1 MGVFWTVFKFIDE
14 VLVGP
19 SLFGVALVLILPH
32 IQYVFNNSGLS
43 ISKFW
48 SGLMTDI
55 SYWWVYVPFAVLFT
69 WWLISKGI
77 HRRKEK
83 RAEKNTVDVLKR
95 VATVLERIEKRL
107 DDYDKRTKPDKQG

>member
-1 MGVFWTVFKFIDE
+1 
-14 VLVGP
+14 
-19 SLFGVALVLILPH
+19 
-32 IQYVFNNSGLS
+32 
-43 ISKFW
+43 
-48 SGLMTDI
+48 MTDI
-55 SYWWVYVPFAVLFT
+55 SYWWVYVPFVMLLT

-83 RAEKNTVDVLKR
+83 QAEKNTVDVLER